1 MSAPRAGGHVALVT
15 GASRGVG
22 RGIAL
27 GLGEAGWTVYLSS
40 RGPDDPD
47 SDLGRTAADVADRG
61 GVGHPV
67 ICDHRDDREV
77 ESLVD
82 RCVGEQGR
90 LDLLVNNVWAGP
102 PIDMTRPQRF
112 WERPMS
118 DWDTLVDVG
127 LRAHVVAAS
136 AAARHMAPREAGL
149 IVNVSSAGARAY
161 LHSVLYGISKAGLDK
176 MTHDMAFELAPF
188 GVTVLSL
195 WPGLVQTP
203 ALVASGIEAIAG
215 VRVADGEPPEL
226 QGRVVAALAADP
238 DVRTRSGTA
247 VLTAEMASHYGLVDR
262 PLANPRDQ
270 FGGPLHGTVTSA
282 GRE

>member
-1 MSAPRAGGHVALVT
+1 MTSTDRAPVALVT

-27 GLGEAGWTVYLSS
+27 GLAEDGWTVWCSS
-40 RGPDDPD
+40 RGPDGPGT
-47 SDLGRTAADVADRG
+47 DLGEVVDEVTARG
-61 GVGHPV
+61 GTGHAAV
-67 ICDHRDDREV
+67 CDHRDDVQVGE
-77 ESLVD
+77 LVD
-82 RCVGEQGR
+82 RCTTDAGH

-102 PIDMTRPQRF
+102 RIDPTRPQRF
-112 WERPMS
+112 WDRPLS

-127 LRAHVVAAS
+127 LRAHFVAA
-136 AAARHMAPREAGL
+136 AAATGHMVDAGHGL

-161 LHSVLYGISKAGLDK
+161 LHSVLYGMAKAGLDK
-176 MTHDMAFELAPF
+176 MSHDMAHELRGT

-195 WPGLVQTP
+195 WPGLVRTP
-203 ALVASGIEAIAG
+203 QLLASGLEEIAG

-226 QGRVVAALAADP
+226 QGRVVAALARDP
-238 DVRTRSGTA
+238 QVATWSGTA
-247 VLTAEMASHYGLVDR
+247 VLTAEAASAYGLVDR

-270 FGGPLHGTVTSA
+270 FGGPLHPPVAST